1 MAKILVCDDDKDI
14 VEAIDIYL
22 TQEGYEVLKAYDG
35 DEAIKVLKR
44 NEVDLLIMD
53 VMMPRLD
60 GIRATLKIRENMSL
74 PIIILSAK
82 SEDADKILGLNI
94 GADDYM
100 TKPFNPLEL
109 VARVKSQLR
118 RYTQLGSTARSD
130 NQSEFRTGGLV
141 IRDDLK
147 EVTVDGEKVKLTPIE
162 YNILLL
168 LVKNQGK
175 VFSINQIYENI
186 WNEEA
191 IGADN
196 TVAVHIRHIREKIE
210 INPKE
215 PRYLKVVWGVGYK
228 VEKDRLGGLM
238 NNKWYQ
244 RAPCKGI
251 LIVLEHILAVV
262 MITCLVFTFSYPGDN
277 LAGILFEK
285 PHKKYDQSKGFTDKL
300 MSAANDITAA
310 EGYDSNFE
318 TEGKYDEN
326 RIVDLK
332 EYDSDRKISN
342 ENVNGL
348 AYRLGDFV
356 NYWEN
361 DQEMYYADGTKMAD
375 GDNDD
380 EIIVCQKD
388 DGTYHYYYEKEFRR
402 EFKNGNLQFGN
413 MDEAKDEYSLES
425 TGEVIDSLINDWI
438 ENSASIYRNIL
449 DSENRQVYTKCWRYD
464 GEKVSENCA
473 PVGAKNLL
481 EVVNKDSRWNGKL
494 SDAMS
499 MLGNTVDSVR
509 DEFLT
514 WQYVTE
520 EYKEGNTN
528 LAYMIVDLD
537 NKKVYTNRLA
547 YQRFDE
553 WEKNLESMKKLGV
566 YAVATPKLTEYQSD
580 IDMDGS
586 QWKSLIGGNM
596 WMDNYE
602 CVFAVDT
609 SYPIQDDFY
618 QESKIY
624 QEYAPQVRFTFWI
637 ADCNRICNACN
648 SVMADNCCRQIK
660 PGRRHCVKS
669 GR

>member
-94 GADDYM
+94 GADDYI

-130 NQSEFRTGGLV
+130 NQSEFRTGGIV

-228 VEKDRLGGLM
+228 VEK
-238 NNKWYQ
+238 
-244 RAPCKGI
+244 
-251 LIVLEHILAVV
+251 
-262 MITCLVFTFSYPGDN
+262 
-277 LAGILFEK
+277 
-285 PHKKYDQSKGFTDKL
+285 
-300 MSAANDITAA
+300 
-310 EGYDSNFE
+310 
-318 TEGKYDEN
+318 
-326 RIVDLK
+326 
-332 EYDSDRKISN
+332 
-342 ENVNGL
+342 
-348 AYRLGDFV
+348 
-356 NYWEN
+356 
-361 DQEMYYADGTKMAD
+361 
-375 GDNDD
+375 
-380 EIIVCQKD
+380 
-388 DGTYHYYYEKEFRR
+388 
-402 EFKNGNLQFGN
+402 
-413 MDEAKDEYSLES
+413 
-425 TGEVIDSLINDWI
+425 
-438 ENSASIYRNIL
+438 
-449 DSENRQVYTKCWRYD
+449 
-464 GEKVSENCA
+464 
-473 PVGAKNLL
+473 
-481 EVVNKDSRWNGKL
+481 
-494 SDAMS
+494 
-499 MLGNTVDSVR
+499 
-509 DEFLT
+509 
-514 WQYVTE
+514 
-520 EYKEGNTN
+520 
-528 LAYMIVDLD
+528 
-537 NKKVYTNRLA
+537 
-547 YQRFDE
+547 
-553 WEKNLESMKKLGV
+553 
-566 YAVATPKLTEYQSD
+566 
-580 IDMDGS
+580 
-586 QWKSLIGGNM
+586 IG
-596 WMDNYE
+596 
-602 CVFAVDT
+602 
-609 SYPIQDDFY
+609 
-618 QESKIY
+618 
-624 QEYAPQVRFTFWI
+624 
-637 ADCNRICNACN
+637 
-648 SVMADNCCRQIK
+648 
-660 PGRRHCVKS
+660 
-669 GR
+669 